1 MNFVESARAAEV
13 PSRRDHHMIASSEL
27 GGIMIGLEFYSESTV
42 VKPYFEELREKE
54 EAAGGSGWHLY

>member
-1 MNFVESARAAEV
+1 
-13 PSRRDHHMIASSEL
+13 MIASSEL
-27 GGIMIGLEFYSESTV
+27 GGIMIGFEFYSESTV